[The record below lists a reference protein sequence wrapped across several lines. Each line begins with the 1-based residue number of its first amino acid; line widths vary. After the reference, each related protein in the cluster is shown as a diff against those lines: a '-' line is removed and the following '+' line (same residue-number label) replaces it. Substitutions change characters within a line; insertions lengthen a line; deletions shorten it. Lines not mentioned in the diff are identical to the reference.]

1 MYRRE
6 GANLIGD
13 LELEDRSPENGLVC
27 VDEIMSTDIDMFEDA
42 ELPSVLASLNPGS
55 LTHSLTARVRYVLT
69 FFFSSR

>member
-42 ELPSVLASLNPGS
+42 ELPSVLASLRRR
-55 LTHSLTARVRYVLT
+55 L
-69 FFFSSR
+69 